1 MSKKL
6 LLITGVIFLSSCAT
20 TNIQELGDK
29 FLDLINPSDS
39 PAEVADLSEQV
50 LVLSA
55 ESGGFTEEELE
66 TLSNDELIE
75 LAIEKGLG
83 DILVLDADG
92 NLQNRDEVI
101 KALVESDESGGFT
114 EEELEALSNDE
125 LIEIAKEKGL
135 EDILLLDADGNL
147 LNRDQVIKALVESDE
162 SGGFTEEELE
172 ALSNDELIEIAKEKG
187 LEDILLLDSD
197 GNLLNRDQVIK
208 ALVESESLM
217 EESAT
222 QELKSLSD
230 DALIE
235 IAQAKGME
243 DEIILDEDG
252 NLQNRDELIEAL
264 VEGAAETKVAVAEL
278 EKAGGSFTIYFAYDD
293 TEIDEAAT
301 RVIIEHANFMQNNP
315 SVRLRLE
322 GHADE
327 RGTREYNLALGENRA
342 LSVEEVL
349 GLYNLEDRIVVVSY
363 GEERP
368 IAIEH
373 NEEAWE
379 KNRRVEFVY
388 Y

>member
-6 LLITGVIFLSSCAT
+6 LLVTGVIFISSCAT

-50 LVLSA
+50 LVLSG
-55 ESGGFTEEELE
+55 ESRGFTEEELE

-75 LAIEKGLG
+75 LAIEKGLE

-147 LNRDQVIKALVESDE
+147 LNRDEVIKALVESDK

-187 LEDILLLDSD
+187 LEDILLLDAD
-197 GNLLNRDQVIK
+197 GNLQNRDQVIK
-208 ALVESESLM
+208 ALVESESLVV
-217 EESAT
+217 ESAT
-222 QELKSLSD
+222 QELKSVSD

-235 IAQAKGME
+235 IAQVKGIE
-243 DEIILDEDG
+243 DKIILDDDG

-264 VEGAAETKVAVAEL
+264 IEGATETKVAVAEL
-278 EKAGGSFTIYFAYDD
+278 EKVGGSFTIYFAYDD
-293 TEIDEAAT
+293 TEINEAAT

-315 SVRLRLE
+315 SVSLRLE

-327 RGTREYNLALGENRA
+327 RGTREYNLALGENRS
-342 LSVEEVL
+342 LSVKEVL
-349 GLYNLEDRIVVVSY
+349 GLYNLEDRVVVVSY

>member
-75 LAIEKGLG
+75 LAIEKGLE

-92 NLQNRDEVI
+92 NLLNRDEVI

-114 EEELEALSNDE
+114 KEELEMLSNDE

-147 LNRDQVIKALVESDE
+147 LNRDQVINALV
-162 SGGFTEEELE
+162 GTE
-172 ALSNDELIEIAKEKG
+172 G
-187 LEDILLLDSD
+187 LT
-197 GNLLNRDQVIK
+197 
-208 ALVESESLM
+208 
-217 EESAT
+217 ESAT
-222 QELKSLSD
+222 QELESLSD

-235 IAQAKGME
+235 IAQVKGIE
-243 DEIILDEDG
+243 DKIILDDDG

-264 VEGAAETKVAVAEL
+264 IEGATETKVAVAEL
-278 EKAGGSFTIYFAYDD
+278 EKVGGSFTIYFAYDD
-293 TEIDEAAT
+293 TEIDEVAT
-301 RVIIEHANFMQNNP
+301 RVIIEHANFMQDNP
-315 SVRLRLE
+315 SVSLRLE

-342 LSVEEVL
+342 LSVKEVL
-349 GLYNLEDRIVVVSY
+349 GLYNLEDRVVVVSY

>member
-50 LVLSA
+50 LVLSG
-55 ESGGFTEEELE
+55 ESRGFTEEELE

-75 LAIEKGLG
+75 LAIEKGLE
-83 DILVLDADG
+83 DILLLDADG
-92 NLQNRDEVI
+92 NLLNRDEVI

-135 EDILLLDADGNL
+135 EDILLLDA
-147 LNRDQVIKALVESDE
+147 
-162 SGGFTEEELE
+162 
-172 ALSNDELIEIAKEKG
+172 
-187 LEDILLLDSD
+187 D

-342 LSVEEVL
+342 LSVKEVL
-349 GLYNLEDRIVVVSY
+349 GLYNLEDRVVVVSY

>member
-6 LLITGVIFLSSCAT
+6 LLITGVIFLSSCAS

-29 FLDLINPSDS
+29 FLDLINPSDA

-55 ESGGFTEEELE
+55 ERGSFTEEELE

-75 LAIEKGLG
+75 LAIEKGLE
-83 DILVLDADG
+83 DILV
-92 NLQNRDEVI
+92 
-101 KALVESDESGGFT
+101 
-114 EEELEALSNDE
+114 
-125 LIEIAKEKGL
+125 
-135 EDILLLDADGNL
+135 LDADGNL
-147 LNRDQVIKALVESDE
+147 LNRDQVIKALVD
-162 SGGFTEEELE
+162 SGGLIESAMQELE
-172 ALSNDELIEIAKEKG
+172 
-187 LEDILLLDSD
+187 
-197 GNLLNRDQVIK
+197 
-208 ALVESESLM
+208 
-217 EESAT
+217 
-222 QELKSLSD
+222 SLSD

-264 VEGAAETKVAVAEL
+264 VEGAAETKAAVAEL
-278 EKAGGSFTIYFAYDD
+278 EKVGGSFTIYFAYDD

-315 SVRLRLE
+315 SVSLRLE

-342 LSVEEVL
+342 LSVKEVL
-349 GLYNLEDRIVVVSY
+349 GLYNLDDRVVVVSF
-363 GEERP
+363 GEEQP

>member
-1 MSKKL
+1 MSKKI
-6 LLITGVIFLSSCAT
+6 LLITSVIFLSSCAA

-29 FLDLINPSDS
+29 FLDLINPSDA

-50 LVLSA
+50 LVLSG
-55 ESGGFTEEELE
+55 ENGGFTEEELE

-75 LAIEKGLG
+75 LAKEKGLE

-101 KALVESDESGGFT
+101 QALVESVALKEGAMQ
-114 EEELEALSNDE
+114 ELEMLSND
-125 LIEIAKEKGL
+125 
-135 EDILLLDADGNL
+135 
-147 LNRDQVIKALVESDE
+147 ALV
-162 SGGFTEEELE
+162 
-172 ALSNDELIEIAKEKG
+172 
-187 LEDILLLDSD
+187 
-197 GNLLNRDQVIK
+197 
-208 ALVESESLM
+208 
-217 EESAT
+217 
-222 QELKSLSD
+222 
-230 DALIE
+230 E

-243 DEIILDEDG
+243 DKVILDEDG
-252 NLQNRDELIEAL
+252 NLQNREELIEAL
-264 VEGAAETKVAVAEL
+264 VEGAAKTESAVAEL
-278 EKAGGSFTIYFAYDD
+278 EKIGGSFVLYFAYDD
-293 TEIDEAAT
+293 TEIDEIAT

-342 LSVEEVL
+342 LSVKEVL
-349 GLYNLEDRIVVVSY
+349 GLYNLEDRVVVISY

-368 IAIEH
+368 VAIEH